1 VAERNRITIP
11 TLYEKKAK
19 GEKIVMLTAYDHPFA
34 MYEDRAGVDII
45 LVGDSLGMTV
55 LGMESTLPVTMDI
68 MIAHA
73 KAVRKGA
80 PNAHVIG
87 DMPYMTFQ
95 ISKEEAIRNA
105 GMFMSECGVD
115 SVKLEGGRNMAA
127 TVRAIVD
134 ATIPVMG
141 HIGLTPQSISQL
153 GGFRAQGRTVDSALA
168 LIEDAKLLEEAGAF
182 AILVEA
188 VPPPVAKIITE
199 RSSVPI
205 ISLGSGP
212 DCDGSC
218 LIVHDM
224 VGFFERFVPK
234 FVKKYAD
241 VASVLSK
248 AFEEYV
254 EDVRSGKYP
263 APEHCYSIK
272 QEEMNKLM
280 EALKR
285 G

>member
-1 VAERNRITIP
+1 MAERKKVSIP
-11 TLYEKKAK
+11 VLYDKMAK
-19 GEKIVMLTAYDHPFA
+19 GEKLVMLTAYDHPFG

-55 LGMESTLPVTMDI
+55 LGMDSTLPVTIDV
-68 MIAHA
+68 MIPHA

-87 DMPYMTFQ
+87 DMPYMTYQ
-95 ISKEEAIRNA
+95 INKEEAIRNA
-105 GMFMSECGVD
+105 GRYMSECEVD
-115 SVKLEGGRNMAA
+115 SIKLEGGRNVAD

-168 LIEDAKLLEEAGAF
+168 LIEDAKALEEAGVF
-182 AILVEA
+182 ATLVEA
-188 VPPPVAKIITE
+188 VPPPVAKIIAE

-212 DCDGSC
+212 DCHGSC

-241 VASVLSK
+241 VASVLTK

-254 EDVRSGKYP
+254 ADVHTGKYP
-263 APEHCYSIK
+263 APEHCYGMK
-272 QEEMNKLM
+272 KEEVDRLM
-280 EALKR
+280 EALEK